1 MISDAME
8 RILQELYADARARS
22 FELIT
27 LEQLLLALMEQ
38 SDDVQQVLEALHV
51 DLDVLSGQLVSSI
64 QDNTPTL
71 PPNLMDKVETQPTLG
86 FQRVMQRAIV
96 HAQSVE
102 KREVQPVDVLVA
114 LMSEKDCPAVYFL
127 QLQSVSRVEILTE
140 VFMLAQEQAVAI
152 MLLVHHEGKGLCGT
166 YTRDIA
172 QTKQHQVMERAK
184 AEGHPLKCIV
194 EEV

>member
-96 HAQSVE
+96 HAVGGKTRSAAGGRAGGADE
-102 KREVQPVDVLVA
+102 RERLSGRLFPPTAIRQPRRNPA
-114 LMSEKDCPAVYFL
+114 LSGAWRRGRRRRGEAV
-127 QLQSVSRVEILTE
+127 
-140 VFMLAQEQAVAI
+140 
-152 MLLVHHEGKGLCGT
+152 
-166 YTRDIA
+166 
-172 QTKQHQVMERAK
+172 
-184 AEGHPLKCIV
+184 
-194 EEV
+194 

>member
-102 KREVQPVDVLVA
+102 KLSGRLFPPTAIRQSRRNPA
-114 LMSEKDCPAVYFL
+114 LSGAWRRGRRRRGEAV
-127 QLQSVSRVEILTE
+127 
-140 VFMLAQEQAVAI
+140 
-152 MLLVHHEGKGLCGT
+152 
-166 YTRDIA
+166 
-172 QTKQHQVMERAK
+172 
-184 AEGHPLKCIV
+184 
-194 EEV
+194 

>member
-102 KREVQPVDVLVA
+102 NAK
-114 LMSEKDCPAVYFL
+114 C
-127 QLQSVSRVEILTE
+127 SRWT
-140 VFMLAQEQAVAI
+140 
-152 MLLVHHEGKGLCGT
+152 C
-166 YTRDIA
+166 
-172 QTKQHQVMERAK
+172 
-184 AEGHPLKCIV
+184 
-194 EEV
+194 